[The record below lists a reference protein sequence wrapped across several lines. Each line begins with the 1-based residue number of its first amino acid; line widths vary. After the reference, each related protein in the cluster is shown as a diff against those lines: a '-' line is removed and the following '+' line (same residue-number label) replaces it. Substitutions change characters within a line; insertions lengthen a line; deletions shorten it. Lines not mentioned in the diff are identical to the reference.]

1 MRYIDDFDPSLQ
13 PLDLL
18 DLVDAPLVA
27 DCAVRVLGLAPYQ
40 VEFWLLVSGRRRRLF
55 SDMALRVPHMRG
67 IEGHVQGLRMGFHI

>member
-1 MRYIDDFDPSLQ
+1 MCYIDDFDPSLQ

-27 DCAVRVLGLAPYQ
+27 NCAVRVLGLAPDQ
-40 VEFWLLVSGRRRRLF
+40 VEIWLLVSGRGWRLF
-55 SDMALRVPHMRG
+55 SDMALRVPYVRG